1 MRSGGRGNFRV
12 HRIREFDGLRA
23 VAVTMVVLFHA
34 FRGAALTGGLIGV
47 DIFFVLSGYLI
58 TTLLVIEQK
67 KTGRISLLKFYARR
81 ACRLVP
87 ALWIVLA
94 FCLPLAFWSTKPGEH
109 LTTIAE
115 AATYT
120 INWYVAL
127 GIGPPGWII
136 GHTWSLAI
144 EEQFYLI
151 WPIILIVALS
161 FGPRAPIRVAIAIF
175 ALSTAMCVLLSAFNF
190 SVVRIY
196 DGFDT
201 RSSELFVGCILAL
214 ISLPPTTAHLLTR
227 SWIVP
232 VTICLIVVFTLHL
245 NSRFLGFGGLQFVA
259 LMAAWMIVAA
269 QGDTVFGSVLRQRH
283 VVYIGRISYGIYL
296 WHYVLLEILV
306 RRVGAPLAALI
317 GVPLCVALAAASFE
331 WVERPILR
339 MSARYFSPTENGA
352 MRSLASD
359 PASY

>member
-1 MRSGGRGNFRV
+1 MHSRARGNFRV

-23 VAVTMVVLFHA
+23 VAVTMVVMFHA
-34 FRGAALTGGLIGV
+34 FRGVALTGGLIGV

-81 ACRLVP
+81 VFRLVP

-94 FCLPLAFWSTKPGEH
+94 FCLLLEFWSTKPAEH
-109 LTTIAE
+109 LIAIAE

-120 INWYVAL
+120 INWYGAL
-127 GIGPPGWII
+127 GIGPPGWIV

-151 WPIILIVALS
+151 WPIILIAAISL
-161 FGPRAPIRVAIAIF
+161 GPRAPARAAFVCF
-175 ALSTAMCVLLSAFNF
+175 ALSTTICVLLSAFNF
-190 SVVRIY
+190 SVLRIY
-196 DGFDT
+196 NGFDT
-201 RSSELFVGCILAL
+201 RSSELFVGCFLAL
-214 ISLPPTTAHLLTR
+214 ISIPPKIAQALAR

-232 VTICLIVVFTLHL
+232 ATICLILVFILHL
-245 NSRFLGFGGLQFVA
+245 SSRFLEFGGLQLVA
-259 LMAAWMIVAA
+259 LMAAWLIIAA
-269 QGDTVFGSVLRQRH
+269 QSNTIFSKALRQQH
-283 VVYIGRISYGIYL
+283 LVYIGRISYGIYL

-306 RRVGAPLAALI
+306 RRFGAPLAALI
-317 GVPLCVALAAASFE
+317 GVPLCVALAAASFK
-331 WVERPILR
+331 WVESPILR
-339 MSARYFSPTENGA
+339 MSARYFSPTESSA

>member
-1 MRSGGRGNFRV
+1 V
-12 HRIREFDGLRA
+12 HRISEFDGLRA

-58 TTLLVIEQK
+58 TTLLVREQK

-94 FCLPLAFWSTKPGEH
+94 FCLSLAFWSTKPGEH

-120 INWYVAL
+120 INWYIAL
-127 GIGPPGWII
+127 GIG
-136 GHTWSLAI
+136 
-144 EEQFYLI
+144 
-151 WPIILIVALS
+151 
-161 FGPRAPIRVAIAIF
+161 
-175 ALSTAMCVLLSAFNF
+175 
-190 SVVRIY
+190 
-196 DGFDT
+196 
-201 RSSELFVGCILAL
+201 
-214 ISLPPTTAHLLTR
+214 HLLAR

-259 LMAAWMIVAA
+259 LMAAWMIVAS

-283 VVYIGRISYGIYL
+283 TVYIGRISYGIYL

-306 RRVGAPLAALI
+306 RRFGAPLAALI
-317 GVPLCVALAAASFE
+317 GVPLCVALAAASFK

-339 MSARYFSPTENGA
+339 MSARYFSPTENSA

-359 PASY
+359 PA